1 MIRKRVT
8 TDGAFG
14 FTMVEMAI
22 VMLIIVIVATVIIP
36 PTLKLGST
44 SRLRSGGMSAYSF
57 IRGARSAAISEG
69 LTLHVRYLNGAT
81 GPMLEAIHVNPAQP
95 NRFTNPDFSE
105 VKVVCNNCA
114 TVYDSTLNLT
124 CPNCGAPKAN
134 SSPMASRFDSILL
147 QPDLQWNT
155 TGYFYFRPD
164 GSTLSSTITL
174 TLEKKNDPK
183 RKDAFGKDIGKYA
196 EIQIYPGSGI
206 VEMNRIH
213 DE

>member
-1 MIRKRVT
+1 MIRKRVA
-8 TDGAFG
+8 TDGAYG

-81 GPMLEAIHVNPAQP
+81 GPMLEAIHVNPAQAS
-95 NRFTNPDFSE
+95 RLIAPDFNDP
-105 VKVVCNNCA
+105 VNKR
-114 TVYDSTLNLT
+114 L
-124 CPNCGAPKAN
+124 
-134 SSPMASRFDSILL
+134 DSILIDPNL
-147 QPDLQWNT
+147 RWNAE
-155 TGYFYFRPD
+155 GFLYFRPD
-164 GSTLSSTITL
+164 GSTLSNMVTLRLVKQNDSAKYVEITVF
-174 TLEKKNDPK
+174 PS
-183 RKDAFGKDIGKYA
+183 
-196 EIQIYPGSGI
+196 SGM
-206 VEMNRIH
+206 VEMNRIN